1 MRDVKWVLM
10 GLPILEPWLLEKQIE
25 EGAATEKTE
34 RESEEAPQPSVDLR
48 GLLVD
53 LTGCDGTALG

>member
-34 RESEEAPQPSVDLR
+34 RREGKKLPSPV
-48 GLLVD
+48 
-53 LTGCDGTALG
+53 LTCVVSLST

>member
-1 MRDVKWVLM
+1 MKWVLM

-25 EGAATEKTE
+25 ERAATEKTE
-34 RESEEAPQPSVDLR
+34 RREAKKLPSQPSVDLR
-48 GLLVD
+48 SLLVD